1 MQQPEKIGQSMLYG
15 LVIVSIIDIIL
26 SLSLLIGS
34 QNGKINGLV
43 WFNQNN
49 YHWVISIIELLVSFS
64 ILGVNFMNIV

>member
-43 WFNQNN
+43 
-49 YHWVISIIELLVSFS
+49 
-64 ILGVNFMNIV
+64 